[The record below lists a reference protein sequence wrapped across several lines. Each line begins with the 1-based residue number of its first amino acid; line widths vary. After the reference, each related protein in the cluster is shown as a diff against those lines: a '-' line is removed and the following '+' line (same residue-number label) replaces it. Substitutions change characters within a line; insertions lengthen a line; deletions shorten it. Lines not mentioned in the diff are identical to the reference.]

1 MKKLVVI
8 AMAAL
13 FTAGAYAADV
23 AIPTSAKHK
32 QDCTMCH
39 QDGFKP
45 VPTEKQLEQKH
56 LREFIRILGYDSG
69 CCLTCHAY
77 INKGSYTLANGKENP
92 HVSIHYLPETVD
104 CNLCHREHGKSQN
117 YCQACHAD
125 GLGFKVP

>member
-1 MKKLVVI
+1 MKNLVVI

-45 VPTEKQLEQKH
+45 VPTEK
-56 LREFIRILGYDSG
+56 
-69 CCLTCHAY
+69 CLTCHAD
-77 INKGSYTLANGKENP
+77 INTGSYTLANGKENP

-117 YCQACHAD
+117 YCQA
-125 GLGFKVP
+125 

>member
-45 VPTEKQLEQKH
+45 VPTEK
-56 LREFIRILGYDSG
+56 
-69 CCLTCHAY
+69 CLTCHAD
-77 INKGSYTLANGKENP
+77 INKEATRSPTARKTRTFRSITSRKRSTATSAIESTASPRTTARPVTPTGSA
-92 HVSIHYLPETVD
+92 SR
-104 CNLCHREHGKSQN
+104 CRNL
-117 YCQACHAD
+117 
-125 GLGFKVP
+125 